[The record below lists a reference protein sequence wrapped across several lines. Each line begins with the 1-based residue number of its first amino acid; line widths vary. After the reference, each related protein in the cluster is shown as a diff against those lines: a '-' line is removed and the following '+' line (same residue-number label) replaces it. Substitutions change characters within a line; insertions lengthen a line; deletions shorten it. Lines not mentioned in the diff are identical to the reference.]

1 MERRNLAPPLVV
13 SIAGIVPLLPG
24 LALLHGIY
32 AILND
37 QHAVGFGSA
46 LGALVIGT
54 ALAAGV
60 TLGEWSSW
68 KVRRR
73 RTRGLAAAAAARRR
87 LGIRRSPRPSSAKC
101 PVTKRPESESRLAP
115 QPQVFQ
121 CGDSDVESS
130 LRHNEMVA
138 GIRSEGK
145 DGHVRV
151 GHCSADTGHEAHEI
165 RFEFDVDRYQ
175 SV

>member
-1 MERRNLAPPLVV
+1 MERRNLAPPMVV

-37 QHAVGFGSA
+37 QHAVGFASV
-46 LGALVIGT
+46 LGAWRSVPRSRPASHWANGARGKFAGA
-54 ALAAGV
+54 AL
-60 TLGEWSSW
+60 
-68 KVRRR
+68 R
-73 RTRGLAAAAAARRR
+73 LAAAATARRWP
-87 LGIRRSPRPSSAKC
+87 GSRRSVLLTRPNARSPSDLN
-101 PVTKRPESESRLAP
+101 PSRLAP